1 MIANDCQIDF
11 ERIQRSKS
19 DAVEGSRVNGSAGNV
34 ANGGGKAPDQR
45 KEFRNRKGTQANGHA
60 SPAPAS
66 DQRDKY
72 FWQTYPSSFSM
83 ERLDWI
89 LDVFTNFRGIGWNWQ
104 TNGVPPPP
112 AHVEAQLAGRTDAE
126 GKDGTVRT
134 SMTGVRRYS
143 DRTKLL
149 RAIAINLAYSYVAL
163 DVVKAIMH
171 HDPYFWGYVDAP
183 APAWLPVAVRSSL
196 FLTKTW
202 RLLISLW
209 AIYTALC
216 TVFRLG
222 PAFFCGILGSE
233 WAGLRGEAW
242 MNPYDMYG
250 AYSNILDKGLAGWW
264 GGWWHQIF
272 RFGFEAPATGL
283 LAVIGVDKRKTTGK
297 VISLLMAFFLSGC
310 LHASGSYTQLGDTR
324 PLLGPMR
331 FFLLQAFGIMLQI
344 IGVEVLKRTGVVGR
358 CPKVVRRF
366 ANFVLVHVWLFY
378 TAPLLV
384 DDFARGGIWLFEP
397 VAISPLR
404 GLGFGQPDDGWWC
417 WEHQRIWWRSGKH
430 WWDTGIVA

>member
-1 MIANDCQIDF
+1 MC
-11 ERIQRSKS
+11 
-19 DAVEGSRVNGSAGNV
+19 
-34 ANGGGKAPDQR
+34 
-45 KEFRNRKGTQANGHA
+45 T
-60 SPAPAS
+60 
-66 DQRDKY
+66 
-72 FWQTYPSSFSM
+72 
-83 ERLDWI
+83 
-89 LDVFTNFRGIGWNWQ
+89 
-104 TNGVPPPP
+104 
-112 AHVEAQLAGRTDAE
+112 
-126 GKDGTVRT
+126 
-134 SMTGVRRYS
+134 
-143 DRTKLL
+143 
-149 RAIAINLAYSYVAL
+149 
-163 DVVKAIMH
+163 
-171 HDPYFWGYVDAP
+171 GYVDAP

>member
-1 MIANDCQIDF
+1 MLPPGLKSPREVVLYYEQVYFSLIDSGQASQCVYPFVSAGVAIVLVYLLIDHRQSILLQKLRWPIFIASTAFHVWCIQNMRARSAAAAFGLGLMCSWGILWILSIMIANDCQIDF

-171 HDPYFWGYVDAP
+171 HDPYFWG
-183 APAWLPVAVRSSL
+183 
-196 FLTKTW
+196 
-202 RLLISLW
+202 
-209 AIYTALC
+209 
-216 TVFRLG
+216 
-222 PAFFCGILGSE
+222 E
-233 WAGLRGEAW
+233 
-242 MNPYDMYG
+242 
-250 AYSNILDKGLAGWW
+250 
-264 GGWWHQIF
+264 
-272 RFGFEAPATGL
+272 
-283 LAVIGVDKRKTTGK
+283 
-297 VISLLMAFFLSGC
+297 
-310 LHASGSYTQLGDTR
+310 
-324 PLLGPMR
+324 
-331 FFLLQAFGIMLQI
+331 
-344 IGVEVLKRTGVVGR
+344 
-358 CPKVVRRF
+358 
-366 ANFVLVHVWLFY
+366 
-378 TAPLLV
+378 
-384 DDFARGGIWLFEP
+384 
-397 VAISPLR
+397 
-404 GLGFGQPDDGWWC
+404 
-417 WEHQRIWWRSGKH
+417 
-430 WWDTGIVA
+430 